1 MAKEIEINIEDNI
14 QQENSEKDPAEKK
27 KILQK
32 LLKPLG
38 KLKSPKVL
46 IITGVS
52 LLVLIALVFAGWF
65 FFLKGNNSDKEAV
78 VTASMEQAE
87 KEEIVEKKEPVFM
100 DIIELEPFENIK
112 LKKSGN
118 MGFLAMNISLELVLP
133 VMREEVEADLFR
145 IREVIEQ
152 ETGKLTWLILRVP
165 QGKLKLK
172 YTLIKSINS
181 LLSEAMISN
190 VYFTRLIMK

>member
-118 MGFLAMNISLELVLP
+118 MGFLAMNISLELALP

>member
-1 MAKEIEINIEDNI
+1 
-14 QQENSEKDPAEKK
+14 
-27 KILQK
+27 
-32 LLKPLG
+32 
-38 KLKSPKVL
+38 PKVL

-118 MGFLAMNISLELVLP
+118 MGFLAMNISLELALP